1 MSIRTEAQM
10 LGSQGQS
17 LIVHI
22 INSTGDWIARSQ
34 DEDFGIDLEAELA
47 VPHVSGQLIKIQ
59 VKASRS
65 VENSERGVV
74 CQIPKKLAVYAD
86 SCRLPVVLAR
96 VDLGQQEAWYVW
108 LQQWLLDRQRSG
120 LRMEDMPELVTHH
133 IPADRTLQNGLL
145 NELRD
150 IAQWKTRTQLVLTVH
165 DAIRTSAAVYN
176 YGVLNH
182 LVALLD
188 QLGIV
193 NEHFPINLVIEQAI
207 ALGDR
212 LWTTHEGNQAS
223 STLYAICRH
232 FGQNFSADQIQRMVR
247 RDESTS
253 RTGLNALGILYDEVY
268 DHVASLN
275 LVELFLTHSDKR
287 IAFYCHLRELRPKAG
302 FIDCIHGGFDV
313 QFADL
318 AIDPSLKEDLLSK
331 WPNRGD
337 SVLLDYL
344 YLTRDPEDRVERIKD
359 EHT

>member
-1 MSIRTEAQM
+1 M

-17 LIVHI
+17 LVAHL
-22 INSTGDWIARSQ
+22 INSTGEWIARAQ
-34 DEDFGIDLEAELA
+34 DEDFGIDMEAELA
-47 VPHVSGQLIKIQ
+47 VPHVSGQMIKIQ

-65 VENSERGVV
+65 VQISENGVF

-86 SCRLPVVLAR
+86 SCRLPVVLVR
-96 VDLGQQEAWYVW
+96 VDLGRQDAWYVW

-133 IPADRTLQNGLL
+133 IPSDRTLQKGLL
-145 NELRD
+145 EDLRD

-165 DAIRTSAAVYN
+165 DAIRTSATVYD

-188 QLGIV
+188 QLGIA

-212 LWTTHEGNQAS
+212 LWATHEGNRAS

-232 FGQNFSADQIQRMVR
+232 FGQNFSADQIWRMVTR
-247 RDESTS
+247 EESTS
-253 RTGLNALGILYDEVY
+253 RTGLNALGILYDEYY
-268 DHVASLN
+268 DHIAGLN
-275 LVELFLTHSDKR
+275 LVQLFFKHPDKR
-287 IAFYCHLRELRPKAG
+287 IAFYCHLRESRPNAQ
-302 FIDCIHGGFDV
+302 FFDCIHSGFEV

-318 AIDPSLKEDLLSK
+318 AIHPSLKEDLLSK

-344 YLTRDPEDRVERIKD
+344 
-359 EHT
+359 HTTHNTKNGSA

>member
-1 MSIRTEAQM
+1 MSSRTAAQV

-17 LIVHI
+17 LVAHLID
-22 INSTGDWIARSQ
+22 STGDWIARSQ

-47 VPHVSGQLIKIQ
+47 VPHVNGQLIKIQ

-65 VENSERGVV
+65 VEITDKGVA

-86 SCRLPVVLAR
+86 SCRLPVVLVR

-108 LQQWLLDRQRSG
+108 LQQWLLDRQRSA
-120 LRMEDMPELVTHH
+120 LRMEDMPDLVTHH
-133 IPADRTLQNGLL
+133 IPADQTFQKGLL
-145 NELRD
+145 EELRD

-188 QLGIV
+188 QLGIA
-193 NEHFPINLVIEQAI
+193 NEHFPINLVIEHAI

-212 LWTTHEGNQAS
+212 LRATHEGNQAS
-223 STLYAICRH
+223 STLYAVCRH
-232 FGQNFSADQIQRMVR
+232 FGSNFSANQIWRMVT
-247 RDESTS
+247 RDELTS
-253 RTGLNALGILYDEVY
+253 RTGLNALGILYDEAY
-268 DHVASLN
+268 DHIAGLD
-275 LVELFLTHSDKR
+275 LVKLFLAHPDKR
-287 IAFYCHLRELRPKAG
+287 IAFYCHLRELRPKAQVL
-302 FIDCIHGGFDV
+302 DCIRNGFDIE
-313 QFADL
+313 FADL
-318 AIDPSLKEDLLSK
+318 AIHPSLKEDLVSK

-344 YLTRDPEDRVERIKD
+344 YLTRDPDDPLSLNR
-359 EHT
+359 

>member
-1 MSIRTEAQM
+1 MSTRTEAQV

-17 LIVHI
+17 LVAHL
-22 INSTGDWIARSQ
+22 INSTGDWIARAQ

-65 VENSERGVV
+65 VEISEKGVV
-74 CQIPKKLAVYAD
+74 CQIPKKLAIYAD
-86 SCRLPVVLAR
+86 SCRLPVVLVR
-96 VDLGQQEAWYVW
+96 VDLGRQDAWYVW

-120 LRMEDMPELVTHH
+120 LRMEDMPELVTQHV
-133 IPADRTLQNGLL
+133 PADRTLQKGLL
-145 NELRD
+145 EELRD

-188 QLGIV
+188 QLGIA

-212 LWTTHEGNQAS
+212 LWATHEGNQAS

-232 FGQNFSADQIQRMVR
+232 FGQNFSADQIWRMVT

-253 RTGLNALGILYDEVY
+253 RAGLNALGILYDEAY
-268 DHVASLN
+268 DHIAGLN
-275 LVELFLTHSDKR
+275 LVQLFLTHPDKR
-287 IAFYCHLRELRPKAG
+287 IAFYCHLRELRPRVQ
-302 FIDCIHGGFDV
+302 FLDCIHSGFDV

-318 AIDPSLKEDLLSK
+318 AIYPSLKEDLLSK

-344 YLTRDPEDRVERIKD
+344 YFTRDPEDRLSLNR
-359 EHT
+359 